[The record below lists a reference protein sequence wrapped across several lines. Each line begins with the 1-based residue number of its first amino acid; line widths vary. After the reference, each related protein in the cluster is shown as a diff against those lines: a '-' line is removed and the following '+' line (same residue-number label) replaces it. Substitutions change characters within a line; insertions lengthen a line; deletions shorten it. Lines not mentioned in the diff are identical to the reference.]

1 MRLAALLVGSA
12 LLLLVGCRRD
22 VDVPPSTSGER
33 IDGPFELELPPGF
46 PPLPE
51 HGGVPLTNAS
61 VQLGRALFF
70 DPRLSRDGT
79 IACAS
84 CHFPDRAFS
93 DTVPI
98 SRGIDGRTGM
108 RNSPPLTNLAWHPA
122 YFRDGGVPTLEQQAI
137 APIHDPVEMDFN
149 VQLVAE
155 LLADKEP
162 YASLSELAYGERL
175 SAFHLVRSL
184 ASYQRTL
191 ISGWSRYDRYLQGDP
206 AALSQAERRGSELFN
221 SPALGCGTCHSGHD
235 LSDHRFHNI
244 GLYTLS
250 PDPGRARISLDPL
263 DHGKF
268 KTPTLRN
275 IALTAPYMHDGTLRT
290 LEEVVDHF
298 ARGGQ
303 AAPNKS
309 PLVAGFTITDQER
322 SDLVAFLKALTDE
335 RPIDQVDLP

>member
-1 MRLAALLVGSA
+1 MRHAALLLGCSA
-12 LLLLVGCRRD
+12 LLLVGCRRD
-22 VDVPPSTSGER
+22 AEVAAPTSGER
-33 IDGPFELELPPGF
+33 IDGPFELELPAGF

-51 HGGVPLTNAS
+51 HDGARLTDAS
-61 VQLGRALFF
+61 VRLGRALFF

-93 DTVPI
+93 DTVAI
-98 SRGIDGRTGM
+98 SRGVEGRSGM

-122 YFRDGGVPTLEQQAI
+122 FFRDGGVPTLEQQAI

-149 VQLVAE
+149 VQSAAE

-162 YASLSELAYGERL
+162 YAGLSELAYGEPL

-191 ISGWSRYDRYLQGDP
+191 VSGWSRYDRYRQGDP
-206 AALSQAERRGSELFN
+206 TALTQAERRGLELFN
-221 SPALGCGTCHSGHD
+221 SPALRCGTCHSGHD
-235 LSDHRFHNI
+235 LSDHRYHNI

-275 IALTAPYMHDGTLRT
+275 IALTAPYMHDGTLWT

-303 AAPNKS
+303 AASNKS
-309 PLVAGFTITDQER
+309 PLVAGFTITDQDR
-322 SDLVAFLKALTDE
+322 SDLVAFLNALTDE
-335 RPIDQVDLP
+335 RPIDQVERP